1 MSVPI
6 TYRQK
11 MDFSSCVKMVGFPKY
26 GHIYI
31 YICQILYTDHATQY
45 SQVAIVISTRQMLK
59 HRGARLSCCITKKF
73 LCALLEFKRVM
84 RYA

>member
-26 GHIYI
+26 SHI
-31 YICQILYTDHATQY
+31 
-45 SQVAIVISTRQMLK
+45 SV
-59 HRGARLSCCITKKF
+59 
-73 LCALLEFKRVM
+73 
-84 RYA
+84 RYANKLEPNMLHGMI